1 MSGTRYDGLLLDHD
15 GVIVTL
21 CSRQVL
27 RSAAI
32 DAFADA
38 GVSDPSPTDVDAIT
52 INVSE
57 TELRAAAERYSIDP
71 DALWR
76 YREDRIET
84 TLRTETKAGRKVP
97 YEDATCLERVTVPT
111 GVVSNNQTRIV
122 EFVLTEYGLRD
133 YVKTVQARAPTRE
146 SLREKKPD
154 PRYLEAAARELDC
167 SNPVYVGDSES
178 DIVAGKRA
186 GFDTVFLRRDH
197 NVTRQLSVEPTLELE
212 SLTAVV
218 EILDDLEPS
227 D

>member
-1 MSGTRYDGLLLDHD
+1 MNETRYDGLLLDHD

-27 RSAAI
+27 QSAAI

-38 GVSDPSPTDVDAIT
+38 GVSDPNPTDVDAIT

-57 TELRAAAERYSIDP
+57 TELRTAAERYNIDP

-84 TLRTETKAGRKVP
+84 RLRAETKAGRKAP

-111 GVVSNNQTRIV
+111 GVASNNQTRIV

-133 YVKTVQARAPTRE
+133 CVQTVQARAPTRE

-178 DIVAGKRA
+178 DIIAGKRA

-197 NVTRQLSVEPTLELE
+197 NATRQLSVEPTLELE

-218 EILDDLEPS
+218 EILDELEPA

>member
-27 RSAAI
+27 RNAAI

-38 GVSDPSPTDVDAIT
+38 GVSDPNPTDVDAIT

-57 TELRAAAERYSIDP
+57 TELSDAAERYGIDP
-71 DALWR
+71 DTLWR
-76 YREDRIET
+76 HREDRIET
-84 TLRTETKAGRKVP
+84 TLRAETKAGRKAP

-133 YVKTVQARAPTRE
+133 CIETVQARPPTLE

-154 PRYLEAAARELDC
+154 PRYLETAASELGC

-178 DIVAGKRA
+178 DVVAGNRA

-197 NVTRQLSVEPTLELE
+197 NATRQLDAEPTLELE
-212 SLTAVV
+212 SLTAVA
-218 EILDDLEPS
+218 ELLDEL
-227 D
+227 

>member
-1 MSGTRYDGLLLDHD
+1 MSGSQYDGLLLDHD

-38 GVSDPSPTDVDAIT
+38 GGSAPNPTDVDAIT

-57 TELRAAAERYSIDP
+57 TELSAAAERYKIDP

-84 TLRTETKAGRKVP
+84 TLRAETKARRKVP
-97 YEDATCLERVTVPT
+97 YEDATCLERVDVPT

-133 YVKTVQARAPTRE
+133 CVQTVQARAPTRE

-154 PRYLEAAARELDC
+154 PRYLEAAAKELGC

-197 NVTRQLSVEPTLELE
+197 NATRQLSVEPTLELE

-218 EILDDLEPS
+218 EILDELKAS